1 MLPSYKT
8 SEYNWF
14 SDVFWCY
21 KNATL
26 RSNKLKKAILK
37 MTEKYVTKI
46 FIQPLFFSLMIFFK
60 LFFYFSSLDLIT
72 KVYSWQEKN
81 RCNTEAEGQKT
92 VNWHK
97 NEGFPVVSKGK
108 GWNYCTSNLEH
119 TLLTFL
125 LLTVYHLFIWHKIF
139 KDLIDRNISNLG

>member
-1 MLPSYKT
+1 MLQKSL
-8 SEYNWF
+8 YNHCF
-14 SDVFWCY
+14 
-21 KNATL
+21 L
-26 RSNKLKKAILK
+26 
-37 MTEKYVTKI
+37 
-46 FIQPLFFSLMIFFK
+46 SLMIFFK
-60 LFFYFSSLDLIT
+60 LFFYFSSLDLLT

-81 RCNTEAEGQKT
+81 RCNTQAEGQKI

-108 GWNYCTSNLEH
+108 GWSYCTSNLEH

-139 KDLIDRNISNLG
+139 KDLIDRNISNLGQVGIQIYFGQGEGKSYIWDRVLVGKT